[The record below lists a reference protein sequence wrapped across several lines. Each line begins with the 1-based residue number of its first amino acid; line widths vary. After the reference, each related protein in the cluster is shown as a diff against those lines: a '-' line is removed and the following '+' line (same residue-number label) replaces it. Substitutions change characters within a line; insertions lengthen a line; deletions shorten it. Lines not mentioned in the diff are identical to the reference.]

1 MAKKLNIYTNWQQVP
16 LILTLTQVT
25 YLLNVSR
32 EQARKL
38 LAAGIIPAKK
48 VGAEWRVEK
57 SSLLEYL
64 GVSA

>member
-1 MAKKLNIYTNWQQVP
+1 MALKMYTNWQQVP

-25 YLLNVSR
+25 FLLNVSR

-38 LAAGIIPAKK
+38 LASGKIPATK

-57 SSLLEYL
+57 SSLLNYL
-64 GVSA
+64 GVTV